1 MKKKTLGILLALV
14 LVLVLPAVTVF
25 AEGKTYLNDTAH
37 VLSEEELTRLEKKAS
52 DIYTKHGVGL
62 YLYITEEPL
71 DPDPETAADAYSVRN
86 IFDDAALLLLTS
98 TADDTGCVY
107 ATGRAKNIFTQEQLD
122 GLWEAFDGESA
133 YAYGADA
140 YLTGAA
146 KILSANG
153 VQPIPGT
160 AAVGLLNDE
169 AELLTDSERAAVQA
183 RLQEVS
189 DAYDFDVAVLTV
201 NGTGGKTI
209 SAFADDYFDYNGL
222 GRGTNHDGALLV
234 LDMVERDWYI
244 CTTGRGY
251 EVLNDQDIQNIGKQ
265 FVSKLSNGDYEEAFL
280 TYADQCEAYLKWAEE
295 GFPEGGDP
303 AEPKKRPFVTPGRIF
318 VWLASPV
325 GAGAIA
331 GNKAKRSARKEL
343 QTVHRK
349 SDAGAYREQQ
359 GIELTNTQD
368 IFLYSNVIV
377 TVLPPPSDN
386 SSNRP
391 SSGGF
396 HSGGSIHVGSSGS
409 FHGGGGGKF

>member
-1 MKKKTLGILLALV
+1 MKKKALGILLALV
-14 LVLVLPAVTVF
+14 LVLVLPAMTAF
-25 AEGKTYLNDTAH
+25 AEGKNYLNDTAH
-37 VLSEEELTRLEKKAS
+37 VLSEDELARLEKKAS

-62 YLYITEEPL
+62 YLYTAEEAL

-86 IFDDAALLLLTS
+86 IFDDAALLLITS

-122 GLWEAFDGESA
+122 GLWDSFDREGTYSF
-133 YAYGADA
+133 GVDA
-140 YLTGAA
+140 YLTDAA

-160 AAVGLLNDE
+160 AAVSLLNDE
-169 AELLTDSERAAVQA
+169 AQLLTESERAAVQA

-234 LDMVERDWYI
+234 LDMVEQDWYI

-251 EVLNDQDIQNIGKQ
+251 EVLNDQDIQNIGKH
-265 FVSKLSNGDYEEAFL
+265 FVSKLSSGDYKEAFM
-280 TYADQCEAYLKWAEE
+280 TYADQCEEYLQWAEE

-303 AEPKKRPFVTPGRIF
+303 AAPKKRPFVTPGKIF
-318 VWLASPV
+318 VWLAGTV
-325 GAGAIA
+325 GSGAIA
-331 GNKAKRSARKEL
+331 GNKFKRSARREL
-343 QTVHRK
+343 KTVHKK

-359 GIELTNTQD
+359 GIQLSNVQD

-377 TVLPPPSDN
+377 TVLPPPSD
-386 SSNRP
+386 SGGNRP

-396 HSGGSIHVGSSGS
+396 HSGGSVHVGSSGS